1 MAGKH
6 FSVSVI
12 IVLIGAIMPFP
23 GSAWDRLEQLP
34 VPASRGI
41 DKSEEEQFNQ
51 AVSEL
56 VRGNAAFARKVLSP
70 LADSGVIDAQ
80 MALGTMLMQSA
91 KFAERK
97 DAIKWLYYAAHDG
110 NWRAQIVVSNTFRD
124 GKYTVVNFDRA
135 RQWLQRA
142 GVRAE
147 ENLIEEEYHA
157 LNAAVMAAAAQAV
170 DRANYQ
176 KAQALLS
183 YLAEDG
189 VVEAQEKLAKLYSNG
204 FLGEKVKREAEYWL
218 KKAANNGSKSAQYAL
233 ALVNLDNPKASPKLK
248 AKSVDLLQQAAA
260 PGPPDAQY
268 RLGQLYLTGVIVS
281 NDKQAGIFWY
291 RLAAEQGHI
300 DAQYSLGVRY
310 VLGEGVAKDDFE
322 AHRWFRRA
330 ADQGLAK
337 AMHNL
342 ALTYLYGIGTVQQAD
357 MAEQWFRSAAKHG
370 IEKSHTFIDHSFSK
384 STRPQI
390 IKASLN
396 LADKTSTPKTKKNR
410 SKKNKKSLRKNKKSS
425 KNRQKFTTVRGGD
438 WFLNLPNSGYTL
450 QVLSAANKRS
460 IKKFFNKNRINR
472 RKYLHYIDRS
482 GKNDL
487 HVIQYGYFDSL
498 QAAKVSAKK
507 ISKNNKLFK
516 PWIRNVKTIK
526 SKIANL

>member
-6 FSVSVI
+6 FSASVI
-12 IVLIGAIMPFP
+12 IILIGAIMPFT
-23 GSAWDRLEQLP
+23 GKAWDRLEQLP

-41 DKSEEEQFNQ
+41 DKSEEAQFNQ

-56 VRGNAAFARKVLSP
+56 VRGNTVFARKVLTP
-70 LADSGVIDAQ
+70 LADGGVIDAQ
-80 MALGTMLMQSA
+80 MALGAMLMQSK

-97 DAIKWLYYAAHDG
+97 DAIKWMYYAAHDG

-124 GKYTVVNFDRA
+124 GKYTAVNFDRA

-142 GVRAE
+142 GAKAE
-147 ENLIEEEYHA
+147 KNLIEEEYHA
-157 LNAAVMAAAAQAV
+157 LNVAVMAAAAQAV

-218 KKAANNGSKSAQYAL
+218 KKAAKNGSKNAQYELAL
-233 ALVNLDNPKASPKLK
+233 ANLDNPKASPKMK
-248 AKSVDLLQQAAA
+248 AKSYDLLRQAAE
-260 PGPPDAQY
+260 PGPAEAQY

-281 NDKQAGIFWY
+281 NDNRKGVFWY

-330 ADQGLAK
+330 ADQGQAK

-370 IEKSHTFIDHSFSK
+370 VKKSYTFIDHSFSK
-384 STRPQI
+384 KTKPKI
-390 IKASLN
+390 VKASLN
-396 LADKTSTPKTKKNR
+396 LANPPSITKTKKNR
-410 SKKNKKSLRKNKKSS
+410 LKKSKKSLRKNKNSL

-460 IKKFFNKNRINR
+460 IKRFFNKNGINK

-498 QAAKVSAKK
+498 REAKMSAKK